1 MTSIIFLSFRE
12 TMLFLQYAVFSFS
25 WRLEKIPT
33 RQLRIFHQR
42 SFFFFCMG
50 KLIQDLFNYKY
61 KIQLTW
67 NKFLVYNLCIV
78 LFKSVIGLIF
88 SEGGVVEDLG
98 NSRHFGLLKRL
109 GSGWQSR
116 LNLGLIRIEHLKI
129 LAIMF
134 KLFFRW
140 AITPLMYPASFLFT
154 ESSTAY
160 IVLIC
165 VNLFIGINTT
175 LATFILEFFTDDQV
189 RNSESL
195 YISSFHFEQNVGLGE
210 G

>member
-1 MTSIIFLSFRE
+1 
-12 TMLFLQYAVFSFS
+12 
-25 WRLEKIPT
+25 
-33 RQLRIFHQR
+33 
-42 SFFFFCMG
+42 
-50 KLIQDLFNYKY
+50 
-61 KIQLTW
+61 
-67 NKFLVYNLCIV
+67 
-78 LFKSVIGLIF
+78 
-88 SEGGVVEDLG
+88 
-98 NSRHFGLLKRL
+98 
-109 GSGWQSR
+109 
-116 LNLGLIRIEHLKI
+116 
-129 LAIMF
+129 
-134 KLFFRW
+134 
-140 AITPLMYPASFLFT
+140 MYPASFLFT